1 MATAKIL
8 HMKENF
14 WDAAKVILIWK
25 YLASTAYIRKGKK
38 KLRTSELSIYLKKAG
53 GRKARRRPHSRAHT
67 AEAREAACISPGL
80 LEAARGEGA
89 EAPGTRTLAAQ
100 GLRRERDMTGV
111 HDGWTSG
118 INI

>member
-53 GRKARRRPHSRAHT
+53 GGKQGAAHT

>member
-67 AEAREAACISPGL
+67 AEAREAACISLGTAGGGP
-80 LEAARGEGA
+80 RGRGR
-89 EAPGTRTLAAQ
+89 GT
-100 GLRRERDMTGV
+100 GNEN
-111 HDGWTSG
+111 TSG
-118 INI
+118 TGPAA

>member
-53 GRKARRRPHSRAHT
+53 GGKQGAAHT
-67 AEAREAACISPGL
+67 AELTQQRLVRPPAFPWGL
-80 LEAARGEGA
+80 LEAARGEEA

>member
-53 GRKARRRPHSRAHT
+53 GGKQGAAHT
-67 AEAREAACISPGL
+67 AELTQQRLVRPPAFPRDCWRRPAGKGQRHREP
-80 LEAARGEGA
+80 E
-89 EAPGTRTLAAQ
+89 
-100 GLRRERDMTGV
+100 
-111 HDGWTSG
+111 H
-118 INI
+118 